1 MTGMESHL
9 SEVLRQVDAHKAEDK
24 KRRGREEERKRRE
37 EARMAKAA
45 RVEDVNSDM
54 DVTEDG
60 RRGEGEDEG

>member
-1 MTGMESHL
+1 
-9 SEVLRQVDAHKAEDK
+9 
-24 KRRGREEERKRRE
+24 
-37 EARMAKAA
+37 MAKAA